1 VNWFGFGKTIFVLAQ
16 DVYMLDLRLTSN
28 VSKYEIIL
36 LASVSNID
44 LVMD

>member
-1 VNWFGFGKTIFVLAQ
+1 VLAQ